1 MERREREERDARA
14 LFSPPACFLSCACL
28 RVRLVR
34 GRRAHHLAE
43 SCPCVVSVCV
53 VSLCAV
59 GECCGRMLWENALG
73 ECSGRMLW
81 DSRQK
86 SADRKTSTQN
96 GFRARKDGFAGME
109 AAISAIR
116 VRRNRAYPAGRKRSV
131 VSDRRD
137 VLLAD
142 RQPASHACPS
152 RHRRVDDGP
161 LEGIA
166 YPPTGPRPSPNWRS
180 SCSSAE
186 GAAES
191 TTCVLLLGQD
201 GTSMPAQ
208 PSQGEGADR
217 AGTRR
222 RDETR

>member
-1 MERREREERDARA
+1 
-14 LFSPPACFLSCACL
+14 
-28 RVRLVR
+28 
-34 GRRAHHLAE
+34 
-43 SCPCVVSVCV
+43 
-53 VSLCAV
+53 
-59 GECCGRMLWENALG
+59 MLWENALG

-131 VSDRRD
+131 ISDRRD
-137 VLLAD
+137 VLLAV
-142 RQPASHACPS
+142 RQPASHACVPAGL
-152 RHRRVDDGP
+152 DGSTP
-161 LEGIA
+161 ALSEGIA
-166 YPPTGPRPSPNWRS
+166 YPPAGPRPAPHWRS
-180 SCSSAE
+180 SCSSAK

-191 TTCVLLLGQD
+191 DDVRGCLLGQD
-201 GTSMPAQ
+201 GNVDASAAIAGT
-208 PSQGEGADR
+208 R
-217 AGTRR
+217 APIELETRR